1 MIMHF
6 FLFPLCSLGRIVV
19 ASEFIFSKKICI
31 FILLKIEM
39 VYLPLLDQTSEV
51 HNICYSE
58 GKKWHTNP
66 KLDIL
71 TGSVF
76 LSTKNASLIFH
87 LCKQP
92 TCLKYLYQKLVLM
105 FSKLWSMLPLNKLC
119 KPLRFKMSAR
129 NQFQ

>member
-76 LSTKNASLIFH
+76 LSTKNASLIFPP
-87 LCKQP
+87 LQAAN
-92 TCLKYLYQKLVLM
+92 
-105 FSKLWSMLPLNKLC
+105 LPKIFIPKAC
-119 KPLRFKMSAR
+119 FDVFEIMEYVTTK
-129 NQFQ
+129 